1 MARITARAAVM
12 QMIYERQAG
21 GEGGEDT
28 LQMIYEVLRQEGVP
42 GVDHVGDGEPGE
54 DDRAYITQALQGV
67 IEHIDELDEVIAAH
81 SRGWKIERMPLVDL
95 TILRLA
101 TWEILFGQG
110 VPGNVAIAEAVN
122 LANRY
127 TEPQGSRFINGVL
140 GAILREKEA
149 AST

>member
-1 MARITARAAVM
+1 M
-12 QMIYERQAG
+12 QMIYENLAG
-21 GEGGEDT
+21 GEGGEET
-28 LQMIYEVLRQEGVP
+28 LQMVYEVLRKEGVP
-42 GVDHVGDGEPGE
+42 GVEHIGDREPGK
-54 DDRAYITQALQGV
+54 DDRAYIGLALAGV
-67 IEHIDELDEVIAAH
+67 LEHLDEIDEKIAAH
-81 SRGWKIERMPLVDL
+81 SHGWSIERMPMVDL

-101 TWEILFGQG
+101 AWEILYSEG

-149 AST
+149 APQ